1 MKQFVFLF
9 VLIWG
14 VSAPAQG
21 NPKAKNAPIE
31 VYERVDRDAAF
42 SGGMNNFRAIFSQRF
57 NSNKVNSNDR
67 LIKTVVTFIVERDGT
82 ITDVKAVGIN
92 SSFNWEAI
100 NTIKK
105 IKIKWR
111 PAMLRKQMVRQRF
124 KLPLTMNFE

>member
-1 MKQFVFLF
+1 MKQFIFLF

-14 VSAPAQG
+14 VFAFAQG

-42 SGGMNNFRAIFSQRF
+42 PGGMNNFRAIFSQRF
-57 NSNKVNSNDR
+57 NANKVNSNDR

-82 ITDVKAVGIN
+82 ITDVKAVGVN